1 MALHHS
7 TPESAST
14 QRKTPDSLNV
24 EHGVCE
30 IAIMKI
36 MRCRL
41 SLKQQLTRDLDLD
54 DPMNTVLRRQ
64 VIRSKP
70 ILEAIYMEW
79 YAKILQSLGDNTL
92 NVLELGSGAGF
103 LEEYLPNVTTSE
115 VFPLEG
121 IDTVIDA
128 TKIDLPDS
136 SLDAIVM
143 TDVLHHIP
151 NIDAF
156 LSEAIRTLRPGGR
169 VVMIEPWN
177 TKWSKPI
184 FKYLHHEP
192 FNTQSQ
198 SWDLPIGGPLSNAN
212 GALPWI
218 VFVRDRQRLNRLYP
232 QLRIVAIEPL
242 MPISYLISGGLAT
255 SINLPKSIFKIVRRL
270 ESGALRERG
279 AMFALIVLQAEK

>member
-1 MALHHS
+1 MLD
-7 TPESAST
+7 
-14 QRKTPDSLNV
+14 Q
-24 EHGVCE
+24 
-30 IAIMKI
+30 
-36 MRCRL
+36 MRFNF
-41 SLKQQLTRDLDLD
+41 SFKQPLTRDIDLD
-54 DPMNTVLRRQ
+54 DPRSTLLRRQ
-64 VIRSKP
+64 VIRNKP
-70 ILEAIYMEW
+70 ILEAIYREW
-79 YAKILQSLGDNTL
+79 YTKILLSLRSQTL
-92 NVLELGSGAGF
+92 RVLELGSGAGF
-103 LEEYLPNVTTSE
+103 LKEYLPNVITSE

-151 NIDAF
+151 NIDSF
-156 LSEAIRTLRPGGR
+156 FSEAIRTLRPGGR

-192 FNTQSQ
+192 FNTHTMT
-198 SWDLPIGGPLSNAN
+198 WDLPVGGPLSNAN

-232 QLRIVAIEPL
+232 ELRIVAIEPL

-270 ESGALRERG
+270 ESGVLRERG
-279 AMFALIVLQAEK
+279 AMFALIVLQADK